1 MRRFENKDT
10 ETAEH
15 LQRKRNK
22 IYTTIISIVTIYP
35 ISSKQTIP
43 GDKIAVKEEY
53 R

>member
-22 IYTTIISIVTIYP
+22 IYTRIISIVTIYP
-35 ISSKQTIP
+35 ISDDS

>member
-22 IYTTIISIVTIYP
+22 IYRYH
-35 ISSKQTIP
+35 IP
-43 GDKIAVKEEY
+43 YFLETDDSGDKIAVKEEY